1 MVTNTGKSRK
11 VGRPIVIQDEEIFQA
26 VYRVLT
32 EHGPARITLAAVASE
47 VGSSGPALIKR
58 FGSRRGLMLAFST
71 WAVERSRSAFR
82 DTPRVGSPLGQL
94 KESLIDPKGHVN
106 NKVADIRDYSNVVQF
121 YFGEAQ
127 DAEIREL
134 WGEWTDAYE
143 QETIRLL
150 REAVAAG
157 ELRMDSNPEHLGHA
171 LHTAVTGMVVLWF
184 GHPERSSRER
194 LEEVFDT
201 IITPHLNP

>member
-1 MVTNTGKSRK
+1 MVTNSEKTRK
-11 VGRPIVIQDEEIFQA
+11 VGRPIVIQDEEIFGA

-32 EHGPARITLAAVASE
+32 EHGPARITLAAVAAE

-71 WAVERSRSAFR
+71 WAVERSRAIFR
-82 DTPRVGSPLGQL
+82 DAPRGDSPLGQL
-94 KESLIDPKGHVN
+94 RESLIIPKGHVN
-106 NKVADIRDYSNVVQF
+106 DDVADIRDYSNVVQF
-121 YFGEAQ
+121 YFGEAL
-127 DAEIREL
+127 DPEIRKL

-157 ELRMDSNPEHLGHA
+157 ELREDSDPEYLGHA
-171 LHTAVTGMVVLWF
+171 LHTAVTGIVVLWF

-194 LEEVFDT
+194 LQEVFDT
-201 IITPHLNP
+201 IIAPHLPS